1 MSRIR
6 LKIEINKI
14 LGDLNIEKSQANLC
28 AVFKILKARYPYLNS
43 NELSYMIK
51 REIA

>member
-1 MSRIR
+1 MSRLR

-14 LGDLNIEKSQANLC
+14 LNDLNISKNSNC
-28 AVFKILKARYPYLNS
+28 ICPVFKILKARYPYMDNL
-43 NELSYMIK
+43 ELSYMIK

>member
-1 MSRIR
+1 MSRLR

-14 LGDLNIEKSQANLC
+14 INDMNLSKSNNCLC
-28 AVFKILKARYPYLNS
+28 PVFKVLKSRYPYMN
-43 NELSYMIK
+43 NQELSYMIK